1 VRLAPRLI
9 LALWSG
15 GLVTIGG
22 VVAPTLFATLDDRA
36 LAGHIAGSLFHV
48 ATIGSLILCLALLLA
63 ERRGQVSRPTRRQ
76 LLGRVAPALLLSLSE
91 WGVRPLLD
99 AARAAG
105 GSASASFAV
114 WHGVS
119 TLLYV
124 AASAWL
130 VAGLVAELRR

>member
-1 VRLAPRLI
+1 VKVAPRLI

-15 GLVTIGG
+15 GLVTIGA
-22 VVAPTLFATLDDRA
+22 VVAPTLFATLDDRR
-36 LAGHIAGSLFHV
+36 LAGQIAGSLFRV
-48 ATIGSLILCLALLLA
+48 ATFGSLLLCLLLLLA

-76 LLGRVAPALLLSLSE
+76 LVGRLAPALLLAASE
-91 WGVRPLLD
+91 WGVRPLLE

-105 GSASASFAV
+105 GSGSAAFAA

-130 VAGLVAELRR
+130 VATLVAELRR